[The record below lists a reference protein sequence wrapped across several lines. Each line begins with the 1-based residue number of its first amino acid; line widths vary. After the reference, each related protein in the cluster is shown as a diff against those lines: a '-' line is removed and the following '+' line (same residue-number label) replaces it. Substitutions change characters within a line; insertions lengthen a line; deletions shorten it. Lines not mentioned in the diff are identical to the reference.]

1 MVCSRCRSP
10 SHNMASWDC
19 PLRKSYVP
27 KPRREKD
34 YVDSESIAFL
44 AKEAGKNTMSSL
56 SATANL
62 SFDRRNDL
70 VFTVDE
76 TDLRLEFEISTL
88 LEDVSFDA
96 KLKLIRKLEAI
107 FEEEQEELLDIACAK
122 TK

>member
-1 MVCSRCRSP
+1 
-10 SHNMASWDC
+10 
-19 PLRKSYVP
+19 
-27 KPRREKD
+27 
-34 YVDSESIAFL
+34 
-44 AKEAGKNTMSSL
+44 MSSL